1 MCTLIHLSKDNP
13 WTIFGRSLGGSVRD
27 LFLFAEGEF
36 EGLDEVFGEVGEGA
50 KD

>member
-1 MCTLIHLSKDNP
+1 MD
-13 WTIFGRSLGGSVRD
+13 RSLGQILDSLGQFLGGSVRD

-36 EGLDEVFGEVGEGA
+36 EGFDEVFGEVGEGA